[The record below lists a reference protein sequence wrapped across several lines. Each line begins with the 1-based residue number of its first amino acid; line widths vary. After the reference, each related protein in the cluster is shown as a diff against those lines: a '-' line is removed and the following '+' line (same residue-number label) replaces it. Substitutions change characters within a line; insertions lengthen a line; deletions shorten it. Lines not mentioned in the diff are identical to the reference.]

1 MVWGGRLYSS
11 DDLAEGRVPGG
22 VSYSIVA
29 DGQVLV
35 GPADGMD
42 YFLNHSCDPNVW
54 MDDEVT
60 MVARRPIAA
69 SEEILIDYT
78 LVESE
83 PDYELDDCRCGSVLC
98 RRRITGNDWQRPD
111 LQARYGGHFLPFLNR
126 PASPLGPNDP

>member
-1 MVWGGRLYSS
+1 MCGMSREYLSSTWFDPRLALAASPTHGQGIVASAAFAAGEPVMIWGGTLYSAA
-11 DDLAEGRVPGG
+11 DLAEGRVPGG

-69 SEEILIDYT
+69 SEEILIDYA

-83 PDYELDDCRCGSVLC
+83 
-98 RRRITGNDWQRPD
+98 
-111 LQARYGGHFLPFLNR
+111 
-126 PASPLGPNDP
+126 